1 MSSKRCHLL
10 FVYFLLYKEL
20 RYILTSA
27 VLEQVAKNRAPV
39 LKENSRNENN
49 QQLSRRES
57 ISAAA
62 CFARF
67 LVNRV
72 IIFCKSDFKM
82 QTHAHYLRDGIVL
95 QLCSCVLLWVLY
107 SVLISLNNWQN
118 GSKIHYLK

>member
-1 MSSKRCHLL
+1 MSFKRCHLL
-10 FVYFLLYKEL
+10 FVYILLYKEL

-27 VLEQVAKNRAPV
+27 VLEQVTKNRTPV
-39 LKENSRNENN
+39 LKENPRNENN

-72 IIFCKSDFKM
+72 IVFCKSDFKM

-95 QLCSCVLLWVLY
+95 LRMRVEIHNCVAVSCCGYCSVP
-107 SVLISLNNWQN
+107 
-118 GSKIHYLK
+118 